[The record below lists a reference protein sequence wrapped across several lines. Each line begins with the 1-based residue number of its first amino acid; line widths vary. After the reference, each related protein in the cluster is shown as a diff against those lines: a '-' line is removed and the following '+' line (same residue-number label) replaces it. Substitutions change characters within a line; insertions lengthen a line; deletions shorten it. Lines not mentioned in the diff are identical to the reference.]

1 MTTIVIHANHST
13 VAELKAYE
21 EMIDAN
27 RENIVPYSDFF
38 KLEAKQ
44 QGVTARIRE
53 YEMCIRDRVY
63 TVQNPFRSQ
72 RLQR

>member
-27 RENIVPYSDFF
+27 RENIVPYSDF
-38 KLEAKQ
+38 LSWKQ
-44 QGVTARIRE
+44 SHSA
-53 YEMCIRDRVY
+53 
-63 TVQNPFRSQ
+63 
-72 RLQR
+72 

>member
-13 VAELKAYE
+13 AEELKAYE
-21 EMIDAN
+21 EMIAAN

-44 QGVTARIRE
+44 QRMTARIRE
-53 YEMCIRDRVY
+53 YVLAFGKGLAARIA
-63 TVQNPFRSQ
+63 
-72 RLQR
+72 RLKNQHA